1 MTVDIFEQ
9 NLRTACQ
16 DLCDAQI
23 PAPSSH
29 EFSPEHEEQMNAL
42 FSRRRRRLPL
52 RIAAIAAAVAIAFAA
67 VWIRPP
73 LANYSFSR
81 DDSGVHV
88 SWIKNSTAIA
98 ALRMPTYAPT
108 GYLLRLVFSGKD
120 LYYHGYWTA
129 AKEYLLFYRTP
140 VTAQTETLP
149 ADAQEVTVGRW
160 KGFCVEQANAPSRLI
175 WSDGI
180 YVYTVESRLDTA
192 TLRVV
197 AASV

>member
-1 MTVDIFEQ
+1 MTVDTFEQ

-16 DLCDAQI
+16 SLCDAQI

-29 EFSPEHEEQMNAL
+29 AFSPEHEEQMKAL
-42 FSRRRRRLPL
+42 FSRRRRRLPF

-67 VWIRPP
+67 VWIQPP
-73 LANYSFSR
+73 RANYTVSH
-81 DDSGVHV
+81 DQNGVYV
-88 SWIKNSTAIA
+88 TWVKNPTAIA
-98 ALRMPTYAPT
+98 ALRMPTHVP
-108 GYLLRLVFSGKD
+108 GSYLLRLVFSGKD
-120 LYYHGYWTA
+120 LYYRGYWTA

-140 VTAQTETLP
+140 VTAQIETLP
-149 ADAQEVTVGRW
+149 ADAQEVAVGRW
-160 KGFCVEQANAPSRLI
+160 KGFCIEKEGAPSRLI